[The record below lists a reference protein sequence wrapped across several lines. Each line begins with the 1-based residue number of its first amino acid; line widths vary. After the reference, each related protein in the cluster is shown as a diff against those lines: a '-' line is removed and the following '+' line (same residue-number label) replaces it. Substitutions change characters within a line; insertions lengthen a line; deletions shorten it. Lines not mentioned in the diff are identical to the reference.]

1 MEFTCPHSSLVA
13 KLTVGVDVMVNDGV
27 FLCVSPEKGRAVPLS
42 NMR

>member
-1 MEFTCPHSSLVA
+1 MEFACPRSSRVT
-13 KLTVGVDVMVNDGV
+13 KLTVGVNVMVNGGV